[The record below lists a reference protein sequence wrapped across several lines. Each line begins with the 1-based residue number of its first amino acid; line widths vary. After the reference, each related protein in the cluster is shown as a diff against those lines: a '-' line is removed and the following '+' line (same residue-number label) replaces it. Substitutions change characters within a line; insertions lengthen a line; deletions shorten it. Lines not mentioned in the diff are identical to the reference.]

1 MYCQNCGSEMKEED
15 CFCKACG
22 SPNPNRAADRPEY
35 GQPSPGQSESE
46 SFSAGQLK
54 TLSGKKR
61 GLFRKIAS
69 ALASL
74 LFLFFLIGLFSES
87 DSQRYIDIV
96 RDGAPQYYDQ
106 VSFGDAFDNWFL
118 SPKWSYDSDTRLVSF
133 QGKCTLRNKPVTAS
147 VQFRVYDNGASETQS
162 VELDDGYETLRLSD
176 AELIYFYTPIFEDA
190 YRSEGLEPPANMADA
205 LDSLAFLSMLFGS

>member
-1 MYCQNCGSEMKEED
+1 MYCPNCGSEMKEGD

-22 SPNPNRAADRPEY
+22 SPNPNKSASQPEHCQRQSSSS
-35 GQPSPGQSESE
+35 QPQAP
-46 SFSAGQLK
+46 A
-54 TLSGKKR
+54 GKKR
-61 GLFRKIAS
+61 KRFRKIAS

-87 DSQRYIDIV
+87 DSQRYINIV
-96 RDGAPQYYDQ
+96 RNGAPQYYEQ

-118 SPKWSYDSDTRLVSF
+118 SPEWSYDSDTRLVSF
-133 QGKCTLRNKPVTAS
+133 QGKCTLGSKPVTAS
-147 VQFRVYDNGASETQS
+147 VQFRVYDNGTSETQS
-162 VELDDGYETLRLSD
+162 VELDDGYEILRLSD

-205 LDSLAFLSMLFGS
+205 LDSLAFLSMLFGY